1 MTVQDYKP
9 LYQEVVNELEQEIE
23 IRKQAEMLA
32 RNAEGMIQEL
42 EREEMLARNAE
53 GMIQELERENML
65 LRKLLIETSGV
76 KEV

>member
-42 EREEMLARNAE
+42 ERE
-53 GMIQELERENML
+53 NML